1 MQTKKTGKMSLKNE
15 KKMKAIQIGKQE
27 KILEKNHSK
36 NEPSKAV
43 SRKSSDTGKIE
54 KNEEG
59 RNEGI

>member
-1 MQTKKTGKMSLKNE
+1 MSLKNE